1 MITKSEYRSFFAQCK
16 PFLRIAYF
24 LKRNGLA
31 ASTFSLFMKGS
42 EFDYMISLD
51 RLHMLYNDICNTVAK
66 IA

>member
-1 MITKSEYRSFFAQCK
+1 MTKKEYRSFFANVK
-16 PFLRIAYF
+16 SFLRLSYF

-31 ASTFSLFMKGS
+31 ASTFSLFMRGD

-51 RLHMLYNDICNTVAK
+51 RLHLLYVDICDTVAK

>member
-1 MITKSEYRSFFAQCK
+1 MTKNDYRLFFAECK
-16 PFLRIAYF
+16 PVLRLAYF

-31 ASTFSLFMKGS
+31 PSTFSIFMKGK

-51 RLHMLYNDICNTVAK
+51 RLQALYADICDTLAK